1 MNESRSIL
9 QTSVYDGDLREAILD
24 AESSNTDLPSQ
35 KLDDA
40 YVALMQ
46 NISRQRLGLAG
57 LRLAIFFENEL
68 P

>member
-9 QTSVYDGDLREAILD
+9 QTSVYDADLREAILD
-24 AESSNTDLPSQ
+24 AEISNTGLSGQ
-35 KLDDA
+35 TLDDV
-40 YVALMQ
+40 YVVQMQ
-46 NISRQRLGLAG
+46 DISRQRLELAG

>member
-9 QTSVYDGDLREAILD
+9 QTSVYDADLREAILD
-24 AESSNTDLPSQ
+24 AESSNHGLAGQT
-35 KLDDA
+35 LDDV
-40 YVALMQ
+40 YLALMQ
-46 NISRQRLGLAG
+46 KISRQRLGLAG

>member
-9 QTSVYDGDLREAILD
+9 QTSVYDADLREAILD
-24 AESSNTDLPSQ
+24 AERNNTGLPSQ
-35 KLDDA
+35 TLNDV
-40 YVALMQ
+40 YVALMK
-46 NISRQRLGLAG
+46 NISRQRLALAG

>member
-9 QTSVYDGDLREAILD
+9 QTFGYNGDLREAILD
-24 AESSNTDLPSQ
+24 AESSDTDLPSQ

-40 YVALMQ
+40 YVAQMQ
-46 NISRQRLGLAG
+46 NISRQRLGLADP
-57 LRLAIFFENEL
+57 RLAIFFENEL